1 MLLKSL
7 FSRGGRRS
15 QDKLTQPC
23 REDGPGIP
31 VLCLLAK
38 QPDLKVWRRRIFI
51 LQDQDE
57 IIDLNDLIE

>member
-15 QDKLTQPC
+15 QDKSTQPC

-38 QPDLKVWRRRIFI
+38 QPDLKVWRRIFI
-51 LQDQDE
+51 LQDHYE